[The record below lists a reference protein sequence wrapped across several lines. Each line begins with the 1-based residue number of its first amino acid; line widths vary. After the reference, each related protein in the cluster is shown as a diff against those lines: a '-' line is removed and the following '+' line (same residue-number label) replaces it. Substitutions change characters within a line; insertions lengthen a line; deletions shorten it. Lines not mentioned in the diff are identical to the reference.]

1 MIDRIVSDSRRVTP
15 GAAFFAYPGEAADG
29 RRHIPDAVARGAAAV
44 IWETEGFAWDP
55 SWPVPQTGVRGLKQ
69 QAGQLASEFFG
80 RPSESLWMCGVTGT
94 NGKTTCTQWI
104 AAALNAAGARAGV
117 IGTLGAGFN
126 GKRTE
131 IGNTTPDAI
140 ELHRLL
146 AEFRNEGA
154 DAVAMEASSH
164 GLVQG
169 RVNGVAF
176 DCALFTNLTHDHL
189 DYHGS
194 MDAYAAAKAR
204 LFEFETLTHAVLNL
218 DDVAGVRLARGLA
231 EGFAHRRSGR
241 RFAGGR
247 PRTIGYSLSPAG
259 IAPGSVDDFLAVRD
273 IRVGAECTTAALVTS
288 WGERTLSLRQLG
300 RFNVANVLGVL
311 GCLIARGLDVDAAI
325 AAIAKL
331 PDVPGRM
338 QRLGGSGR
346 PLAVI
351 DYAHTPDALEK
362 VLNALRPVAEAGGGR
377 LVAVFGAG
385 GDRDAL
391 KRPQMGAIA
400 SRLADRVV
408 LTADN
413 PRSEDPRV
421 IIEAIRSGV
430 TVSRGVEPEVEPDRA
445 KAIASAIGEA
455 RSGDVVLVAGKGH
468 ETYQEIGGTRRP
480 FSDLDVAGQ
489 AIAAW
494 RQP

>member
-1 MIDRIVSDSRRVTP
+1 MIETIVSDSRRVVP

-29 RRHIPDAVARGAAAV
+29 RRHIPDALARGAAAV
-44 IWETEGFAWDP
+44 VWESESFDWDP
-55 SWPVPQTGVRGLKQ
+55 SWRVPQTGVHGLKQ
-69 QAGQLASEFFG
+69 QAGTLANEFYG

-94 NGKTTCTQWI
+94 NGKTSCTQWI
-104 AAALNAAGARAGV
+104 AAGLEAAGTRTGV
-117 IGTLGAGFN
+117 IGTLGAGI
-126 GKRTE
+126 GEQRTDL
-131 IGNTTPDAI
+131 GNTTPDAL

-146 AEFRNEGA
+146 AGFRAEGA
-154 DAVAMEASSH
+154 EAVAMEVSSH

-169 RVNGVAF
+169 RVNEVAF

-194 MDAYAAAKAR
+194 MDSYAAAKAR
-204 LFEFETLTHAVLNL
+204 LFEFESLTHAVLNL

-231 EGFAHRRSGR
+231 GGFASRRPGR
-241 RFAGGR
+241 RIAGGR

-273 IRVGAECTTAALVTS
+273 IRVGAESTTAVLVTS
-288 WGERTLSLRQLG
+288 WGERVLSLRQLG
-300 RFNVANVLGVL
+300 RFNVSNVLGVL

-325 AAIAKL
+325 AAIAVL

-338 QRLGGSGR
+338 QRLGGTGR

-362 VLNALRPVAEAGGGR
+362 VLSALRPVAEAGGGR

-391 KRPQMGAIA
+391 KRPQMGTIA

-408 LTADN
+408 LTSDN
-413 PRSEDPRV
+413 PRSEDPRA
-421 IIEAIRSGV
+421 IIEAIRAGV
-430 TVSRGVEPEVEPDRA
+430 TIAHEVEPDRA
-445 KAIASAIGEA
+445 QAIDSAIGA
-455 RSGDVVLVAGKGH
+455 AVPGDVVLIAGKGH
-468 ETYQEIGGTRRP
+468 ETYQEARGARQP
-480 FSDLDVAGQ
+480 FSDLEVAGR
-489 AIAAW
+489 ALAAW
-494 RQP
+494 GRA